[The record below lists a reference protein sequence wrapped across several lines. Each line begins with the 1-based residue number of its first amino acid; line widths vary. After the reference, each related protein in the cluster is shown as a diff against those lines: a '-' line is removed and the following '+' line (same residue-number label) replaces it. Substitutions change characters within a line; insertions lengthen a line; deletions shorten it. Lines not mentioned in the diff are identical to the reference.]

1 MSQQVQLT
9 MEFTRAS
16 CVYRSR
22 FSTVIGLCSQAI
34 LDHGTDEQR
43 EGLLPRM
50 AAGEHVTAF
59 ALTEPGAGSDAGSL
73 TTTARRA
80 DGGWVIDGHKRYI
93 TNAHWADELV
103 VFARTGSRKTAP
115 RASPRSS
122 CRATPKAS
130 RPGCPPA

>member
-1 MSQQVQLT
+1 MIDPDVFELGFEAYLARVARLTDDVLIPAESEMVEAGEVPERVVEALARGGLFGVSIPRRLGGLEWSMSQQVQLT

-50 AAGEHVTAF
+50 AAGST
-59 ALTEPGAGSDAGSL
+59 
-73 TTTARRA
+73 
-80 DGGWVIDGHKRYI
+80 
-93 TNAHWADELV
+93 
-103 VFARTGSRKTAP
+103 
-115 RASPRSS
+115 SPRS
-122 CRATPKAS
+122 R
-130 RPGCPPA
+130 